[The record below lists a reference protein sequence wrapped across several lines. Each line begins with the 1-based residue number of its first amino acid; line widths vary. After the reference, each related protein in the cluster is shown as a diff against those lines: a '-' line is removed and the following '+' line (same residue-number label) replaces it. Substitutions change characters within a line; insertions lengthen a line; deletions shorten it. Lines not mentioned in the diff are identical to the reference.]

1 MISFYF
7 HIYSNYNL
15 NIVYWILLTKCP
27 RIKMLKI
34 DNKLVTFVVF
44 CSLGLPVVFGKFAS
58 KLPYNNENYVDFPL
72 NAQYD
77 SDYEDIVKNNINI
90 EYLDDNDR
98 ANRIFNGKP
107 ALAGMFPSQAQLI
120 IKLDDERA
128 FQCGGSLVDRHWVLT
143 SASCLVFSSNI
154 KWIVVVL
161 GTHLLDSSSR
171 TLTNATNLV
180 IHSKYF
186 DKPNNPNDDLAL
198 VRVNGVRF
206 TKEVQPV
213 VLREAKDENYIGKCA
228 YVTGYGDVG
237 LAQSEHKLYYGTVQ
251 MTSSDACFEDDA
263 KTWLCA
269 KTSKL
274 SSTCPGDEGSP
285 LYLRDDDGDW
295 EQIGIALYRTVNS
308 CEDLDPVPFTNVQ
321 LYVKWIYET
330 IDKYVSND
338 PKAVWSSF

>member
-1 MISFYF
+1 
-7 HIYSNYNL
+7 
-15 NIVYWILLTKCP
+15 
-27 RIKMLKI
+27 MLKI
-34 DNKLVTFVVF
+34 DNKLVTFVIF
-44 CSLGLPVVFGKFAS
+44 CSLGLPVFGKFAS
-58 KLPYNNENYVDFPL
+58 KLSYIKSNNENYLDFPL
-72 NAQYD
+72 NAKYD

-90 EYLDDNDR
+90 EYLDYDDNDNN
-98 ANRIFNGKP
+98 NRGDKIFNGKP
-107 ALAGMFPSQAQLI
+107 AITGMFPSQAQLI

-143 SASCLVFSSNI
+143 SASCLIFSSNI

-171 TLTNATNLV
+171 TLTNATNIV
-180 IHSKYF
+180 INSKYF
-186 DKPNNPNDDLAL
+186 DIPDNPNDDLAL

-213 VLREAKDENYIGKCA
+213 VLKAKDENYIGKCA

-237 LAQSEHKLYYGTVQ
+237 LAQSEHKLYYGTVL
-251 MTSSDACFEDDA
+251 MAAPDACFDTKDGA
-263 KTWLCA
+263 KTLLCA

-308 CEDLDPVPFTNVQ
+308 CEDLNPIPFTNVQ

-330 IDKYVSND
+330 IDKYTSND
-338 PKAVWSSF
+338 PKTWSF